1 MTFVT
6 SPEMQFYLEAIVILL
21 AGYHIA
27 YLFKNYSRL
36 LNRQGVF
43 AFVFT
48 LVWMFSF
55 IAIVT
60 IGVEGH
66 SNGVYTSAYL
76 LGFGVRFFRYDT

>member
-1 MTFVT
+1 MTVVT
-6 SPEMQFYLEAIVILL
+6 SPEMQFYLEAIMILL

-36 LNRQGVF
+36 LGKQG
-43 AFVFT
+43 ALMFVFT
-48 LVWMFSF
+48 VVWMFSF
-55 IAIVT
+55 ITIVT

-76 LGFGVRFFRYDT
+76 LGFGVRFFRYDS